1 MKKILLSLSA
11 LLMGVVLFTSCDDD
25 TPQLR
30 PVPTTEG
37 AFVMCSGNMGKKM
50 IVKILSRW

>member
-25 TPQLR
+25 DTPQLR
-30 PVPTTEG
+30 YNDVRVTQELQG
-37 AFVMCSGNMGKKM
+37 GFLSGRAHSG
-50 IVKILSRW
+50 

>member
-25 TPQLR
+25 DTSQLR

-37 AFVMCSGNMGKKM
+37 AFVMCS
-50 IVKILSRW
+50 